1 MVSMH
6 PVFFWVRWNPLVGKK
21 YIEGTWRGRKQ
32 RLYRNCV
39 QRIHYKLLVLTDF
52 LAYQTVKLLKTKRST
67 LKSNASKRISTAS
80 NKNSMKSFTKTV
92 QSYDSFARKIL
103 SLIKS
108 DIVWTRSSWT
118 HNKFIGSKK
127 RGARLNSQQ
136 YAISLCNYHSEAWS
150 SLLQDQIQFVDL
162 LSRLDIFHLFL
173 RTIWHFSKWGQF
185 VIRRRRK

>member
-6 PVFFWVRWNPLVGKK
+6 PVFFGVRWSPLVGEK

-39 QRIHYKLLVLTDF
+39 QRIPYKLFVLTDF
-52 LAYQTVKLLKTKRST
+52 LTYQTVKLLKTKRST
-67 LKSNASKRISTAS
+67 LNSNASKRISTAS

-92 QSYDSFARKIL
+92 QSYDSFARKIP

-108 DIVWTRSSWT
+108 DIVWTRSSRT

-127 RGARLNSQQ
+127 RGARLNSQ

-173 RTIWHFSKWGQF
+173 HTIWHFSKWGQF
-185 VIRRRRK
+185 VIPRRRK